1 MSETFALDEELNNL
15 QTDSIH
21 IPNEIPIEGENPKT
35 LDQILNGIVDTLQDS
50 SYSITDSTT
59 FDQIR
64 SFIKHFNTL
73 KKSTA
78 TKVWD
83 IVLSGFNAEI
93 VATAH
98 DLEANDQDEY
108 LEHRLPLETYG
119 FLIMW
124 IISLTEQKATSR
136 AVQSEKAAGKA
147 TRGKGSRPKGGADVE
162 EGVTTWIPEKQRA
175 MDLMTSV
182 LDLHLSKIWTA
193 THEKETFVSLFHKPA
208 YQLLENKEN
217 VRIVVLKKLAY
228 RVLCLCIKRHNHEFG
243 AKTTILQNLQY
254 WEHTPEPM
262 AELLE
267 MLSSEY
273 DFPQLVDSILRDVAS
288 KEFDDSLKDPTAPR
302 AYSKFLVKLSE
313 IAPKLVLK
321 QMGLLIQHLDGEN
334 YMMRQAIVEI
344 IGNLIAYLSEV
355 EQTEQVKNQIDGFF
369 DVLEE
374 RIMDNN
380 SYVRTKL
387 LQIIASLCDLRTK
400 FPKRRQRLTELVIG
414 RLSDKSFFARKQ
426 AIKTLIRLIE
436 KHPYSMH
443 GGELDLEGWEIRYT
457 EVTDD
462 LKAMVTQPAR
472 RRAALRAS
480 ASGEGD
486 MDVDKA
492 ESEAGADDDAEDI
505 AVPTDEELLELQ
517 ASKEYITKTLQQRYY
532 ADAIRFIHLIH
543 RGVPVMCELLA
554 STMKQEVIE
563 AMEFFV
569 AIHRY
574 KVRSASEGIRKM
586 VHLVWMKDNNDE
598 AKGVRTRLVECYW
611 QIYLAPDES
620 LTAKENTAVIARN
633 LVSLTYDSTLAEL
646 TSLEQLLTVIVA
658 DSIANNNNNNSEDH
672 ISISDEV
679 VEKLWQVYSHHKDIP
694 NQQRRGAII
703 ILGMLAKA
711 KPDIVANKIETI
723 LRIGLG
729 KHGRADLA
737 LARYSCIALQRIA
750 GEKKKQKGMIAQD
763 TVRLPMDHAIF
774 LRLRNLIDTP
784 TTSKH
789 WFSVAEQVVNTIY
802 LLGEHP
808 DSLCGDIIKTRC
820 KDIFNLQESS
830 SSPDTM
836 SIDVPS
842 TPLPDDSTMN
852 PENAFKVDSWQLSQ
866 LLFIVGHVAMKH
878 IVHMEVIEEEFKRRK
893 AGIGSDGKKDKD
905 AADDELD
912 QVVGTTEDEFG
923 DAMAHIRERELLF
936 GEDSLLQVFGPLI
949 ITICGNNTLYSD
961 KTLQSSAT
969 LALCKLMC
977 ISAEFCEHNLQLLF
991 TILEKSTQPA
1001 IRSNIIIALGD
1012 MAVCFN
1018 NLIDAN
1024 INYLYKRLSDS
1035 DKAVKKN
1042 TLMVLTHLILNGMVK
1057 VKGQLGEMAICLTDE
1072 DNRISDLARLFF
1084 TELTGK
1090 DNAVYNNM
1098 PDIISHMSN
1107 TQIAEDSYRKIMK
1120 FLFELIK
1127 DKNMDSMIEKLC
1139 QRFKNTD
1146 QPRGWRD
1153 IAFCLSMLPFK
1164 TEKSFKRLLEGF
1176 PHYQDKVYEEQVF
1189 KCLTDIVTKGRQI
1202 KPPKPELKPII
1213 DEFESKL
1220 QEYKAKGDEVQDT
1233 EFKAINAVKK
1243 GSRKG
1248 GRRALSTL
1256 VGLKIRNASVATVEP
1271 AEEKRTTRRS
1281 RRGADQ
1287 DEEVDDV
1294 KEEEEGEDEPR
1305 RPKTRNAKE
1314 GDKDDEV
1321 NDVEDADMEEGMEK
1335 LAVQDA
1341 KTNSR
1346 RDQGRRGR
1354 AGAKDRVD
1362 ADGDTVMGETRKAF
1376 DLGEEEEV
1384 EEEEEEEEEELQP
1397 PARKRGRGANREPS
1411 AEPAPARKATKPPA
1425 KAAKAKAPAPK
1436 ASGGRNSKASSQK
1449 KGKSRKAWSDEDESE
1464 EDEEV
1469 FHTGDEDEDG
1479 DDEEKSEGESE
1490 EEVSRQRRKPATKA
1504 AAKATKKAA
1513 ARDASEEPEATP
1525 PPPPAGRAK
1534 RAAATKARRIIESD
1548 SEEEEEED
1556 SE

>member
-1 MSETFALDEELNNL
+1 MSEPFALDEELNNL

-21 IPNEIPIEGENPKT
+21 IANEIPIEGENPKT
-35 LDQILNGIVDTLQDS
+35 LDRILNGIVDTIQET
-50 SYSITDSTT
+50 SYSITDPTT
-59 FDQIR
+59 FDQIK

-83 IVLSGFNAEI
+83 IVLSGFNSEI
-93 VATAH
+93 VLTAQ
-98 DLEANDQDEY
+98 DLDSNDQDEY
-108 LEHRLPLETYG
+108 LEHRQPLETYG
-119 FLIMW
+119 FLILW

-136 AVQSEKAAGKA
+136 AVQQEKAAGKA
-147 TRGKGSRPKGGADVE
+147 TRGKGSRAAKDGADQE
-162 EGVTTWIPEKQRA
+162 EGVTTWIAEKQRA
-175 MDLMTSV
+175 MDLMAGL
-182 LDLHLSKIWTA
+182 LDQHLSKIWTS
-193 THEKETFVSLFHKPA
+193 THEKETFVSLFYKPA
-208 YQLLENKEN
+208 YQLLENKDN
-217 VRIVVLKKLAY
+217 VKIAALKKRAY

-273 DFPQLVDSILRDVAS
+273 DFPQLVESILRDVAS
-288 KEFDDSLKDPTAPR
+288 KEFDEAIKDLSVPR
-302 AYSKFLVKLSE
+302 AYSKFLVKLSDL
-313 IAPKLVLK
+313 APKLVLK
-321 QMGLLIQHLDGEN
+321 QMGLLIQHLDGES

-355 EQTEQVKNQIDGFF
+355 EQTDQVKNQIDGFF

-374 RIMDNN
+374 RFMDNN

-387 LQIIASLCDLRTK
+387 LQIIASLCDLRSK

-414 RLSDKSFFARKQ
+414 RLSDKSFWSRKQ
-426 AIKTLIRLIE
+426 AIKTLVRLIE
-436 KHPYSMH
+436 NHPYSMH

-462 LKAMVTQPAR
+462 LKAMVTRPSR
-472 RRAALRAS
+472 RRAALKAS
-480 ASGEGD
+480 TAEGD
-486 MDVDKA
+486 MDVDRA
-492 ESEAGADDDAEDI
+492 EPEAGAEDDAEDI
-505 AVPTDEELLELQ
+505 ALPTDEELLELQ

-554 STMKQEVIE
+554 STTKQEVIE

-611 QIYLAPDES
+611 QIYLAPEES
-620 LTAKENTAVIARN
+620 LTEKENTAVIARN
-633 LVSLTYDSTLAEL
+633 LVSLTYNSTLAEL
-646 TSLEQLLTVIVA
+646 TSLEQLLTVIVT
-658 DSIANNNNNNSEDH
+658 DSLTGSND

-694 NQQRRGAII
+694 NPQRRGAII

-711 KPDIVANKIETI
+711 KSDIVANKIETI

-763 TVRLPMDHAIF
+763 TVRLPMDHPIF

-784 TTSKH
+784 STSKN
-789 WFSVAEQVVNTIY
+789 WFAVAEQVLNTIY

-820 KDIFNLQESS
+820 KSIFNLLESRD
-830 SSPDTM
+830 SPDTM
-836 SIDVPS
+836 SIDIPS
-842 TPLPDDSTMN
+842 TPLPEDSTIN

-866 LLFIVGHVAMKH
+866 LIFIVGHVAIKH

-893 AGIGSDGKKDKD
+893 AGQGADGKKT
-905 AADDELD
+905 AVDDELD

-936 GEDSLLQVFGPLI
+936 GEGSLLQVFGPLI

-1084 TELTGK
+1084 TELTSK

-1107 TQIAEDSYRKIMK
+1107 SQISEESYRKIMK

-1127 DKNMDSMIEKLC
+1127 EKNMDSMIEKLC

-1176 PHYQDKVYEEQVF
+1176 PNYQDKVYEEQVF

-1233 EFKAINAVKK
+1233 EAKAISAVKK

-1256 VGLKIRNASVATVEP
+1256 VGLKIRNASIPEP
-1271 AEEKRTTRRS
+1271 TEEKPATRNS
-1281 RRGADQ
+1281 RRGAEQEEDG
-1287 DEEVDDV
+1287 DEEKEVYEEGSRKPRSRRAKAAEEVDQA
-1294 KEEEEGEDEPR
+1294 DE
-1305 RPKTRNAKE
+1305 N
-1314 GDKDDEV
+1314 
-1321 NDVEDADMEEGMEK
+1321 EDADMDVDAEK
-1335 LAVQDA
+1335 QVAPDSRSR
-1341 KTNSR
+1341 SR
-1346 RDQGRRGR
+1346 RQQGRSGR
-1354 AGAKDRVD
+1354 TKVKDE
-1362 ADGDTVMGETRKAF
+1362 DGDTVMGEDGEGNEAAEEENRELFF
-1376 DLGEEEEV
+1376 DLSS
-1384 EEEEEEEEEELQP
+1384 Q
-1397 PARKRGRGANREPS
+1397 
-1411 AEPAPARKATKPPA
+1411 PAPKRKTKASA
-1425 KAAKAKAPAPK
+1425 KTAGKAKAPASK
-1436 ASGGRNSKASSQK
+1436 ASGRNNNNKASPRK
-1449 KGKSRKAWSDEDESE
+1449 KGKSRKSWSDDDEDEDEEEQDFENSDEDEDVGARSEEDSEKETLTGQRKPAAKAAKVAKSVKAAKKKSVRELSEEEE
-1464 EDEEV
+1464 EDEE
-1469 FHTGDEDEDG
+1469 
-1479 DDEEKSEGESE
+1479 DEEE
-1490 EEVSRQRRKPATKA
+1490 
-1504 AAKATKKAA
+1504 
-1513 ARDASEEPEATP
+1513 EATP
-1525 PPPPAGRAK
+1525 PPPPTRSR
-1534 RAAATKARRIIESD
+1534 RAAASKARRIVEE
-1548 SEEEEEED
+1548 SEEEDESD
-1556 SE
+1556 DYV

>member
-480 ASGEGD
+480 AGGEGD

-1084 TELTGK
+1084 TELTSK

-1314 GDKDDEV
+1314 GDQVDEV

-1335 LAVQDA
+1335 LAVRDA

>member
-1 MSETFALDEELNNL
+1 MSDPFALDEELNNL

-21 IPNEIPIEGENPKT
+21 IPNEIPIEGENSKA
-35 LDQILNGIVDTLQDS
+35 LDQILNGIVDTIQET

-83 IVLSGFNAEI
+83 IVLSGFNSEI
-93 VATAH
+93 ISTAQ
-98 DLEANDQDEY
+98 DLENNDQDEY

-119 FLIMW
+119 FLIFW

-136 AVQSEKAAGKA
+136 AAQSEKAAVKA
-147 TRGKGSRPKGGADVE
+147 TRGKGSRSTKDGADAE
-162 EGVTTWIPEKQRA
+162 EGVSTWIAEKQRA
-175 MDLMTSV
+175 LDLMASV
-182 LDLHLSKIWTA
+182 LELRLSKIWTA
-193 THEKETFVSLFHKPA
+193 THEKETFVSLFYKPA

-217 VRIVVLKKLAY
+217 VKIIALKKRTY
-228 RVLCLCIKRHNHEFG
+228 RVLCLCIKLHNHEFG

-267 MLSSEY
+267 MLSSDY
-273 DFPQLVDSILRDVAS
+273 DFPQLMESILRDVAS
-288 KEFDDSLKDPTAPR
+288 KEFDEAIKDLSAPR

-321 QMGLLIQHLDGEN
+321 QMGLLIQHLDGES

-344 IGNLIAYLSEV
+344 IGHLIAYLSEV
-355 EQTEQVKNQIDGFF
+355 EQTDHVKNQIDGFF

-374 RIMDNN
+374 RFMDNN

-387 LQIIASLCDLRTK
+387 LQIIANLCDLRTK

-414 RLSDKSFFARKQ
+414 RLSDKSFWSRKQ
-426 AIKTLIRLIE
+426 AIKTLVRLIE
-436 KHPYSMH
+436 NHPYSMH

-462 LKAMVTQPAR
+462 LKAMVTRPSR

-480 ASGEGD
+480 AGGEGD
-486 MDVDKA
+486 MDVDKTEDAAA
-492 ESEAGADDDAEDI
+492 EDDEAEDI
-505 AVPTDEELLELQ
+505 ALPTDEELMELQ

-574 KVRSASEGIRKM
+574 KVRCASEGIRKM

-611 QIYLAPDES
+611 QIYLAPEEA
-620 LTAKENTAVIARN
+620 LTEKENTAVIARN
-633 LVSLTYDSTLAEL
+633 LVSLTYGSTLAEL
-646 TSLEQLLTVIVA
+646 TSLEQLLTVIVT
-658 DSIANNNNNNSEDH
+658 DSMAGTND

-679 VEKLWQVYSHHKDIP
+679 IEKLWQVYSHHKDIP
-694 NQQRRGAII
+694 NPQRRGAII

-763 TVRLPMDHAIF
+763 TVRLPMDHPIF
-774 LRLRNLIDTP
+774 VRLRSLIDTP
-784 TTSKH
+784 TTSKN
-789 WFSVAEQVVNTIY
+789 WFAVAEQVLNTIY

-808 DSLCGDIIKTRC
+808 DGLCGDIIKTRC
-820 KDIFNLQESS
+820 KSIFNLQETSD
-830 SSPDTM
+830 SPDAM
-836 SIDVPS
+836 DIDIPS
-842 TPLPDDSTMN
+842 TPLPDDSTIN
-852 PENAFKVDSWQLSQ
+852 PENAFRVDSWQLSQ
-866 LLFIVGHVAMKH
+866 LIFIVGHVAIKH

-893 AGIGSDGKKDKD
+893 ASGGLDGKKDKD
-905 AADDELD
+905 NAVDDELD

-936 GEDSLLQVFGPLI
+936 GEGSLLQVFGPLI

-961 KTLQSSAT
+961 STLQSSAT

-991 TILEKSTQPA
+991 TILEKSTEPA

-1042 TLMVLTHLILNGMVK
+1042 ALMVLTHLILNGMVK

-1084 TELTGK
+1084 TELTSK

-1107 TQIAEDSYRKIMK
+1107 TDISEDSYRKIMK

-1127 DKNMDSMIEKLC
+1127 EKNMDSMIEKLC

-1176 PHYQDKVYEEQVF
+1176 HLYQDKVYEEQVF
-1189 KCLTDIVTKGRQI
+1189 KCLSDIVAKGRQI

-1220 QEYKAKGDEVQDT
+1220 QEHKAKGDEVQDT
-1233 EFKAINAVKK
+1233 EAKAISAVKR
-1243 GSRKG
+1243 GTRKG
-1248 GRRALSTL
+1248 GRRAISTL
-1256 VGLKIRNASVATVEP
+1256 VGLKVRNASVPDPEP
-1271 AEEKRTTRRS
+1271 AEEKEKRPTRRS
-1281 RRGADQ
+1281 RRKVNMGDE
-1287 DEEVDDV
+1287 DEED
-1294 KEEEEGEDEPR
+1294 
-1305 RPKTRNAKE
+1305 
-1314 GDKDDEV
+1314 
-1321 NDVEDADMEEGMEK
+1321 
-1335 LAVQDA
+1335 
-1341 KTNSR
+1341 
-1346 RDQGRRGR
+1346 
-1354 AGAKDRVD
+1354 
-1362 ADGDTVMGETRKAF
+1362 
-1376 DLGEEEEV
+1376 
-1384 EEEEEEEEEELQP
+1384 EEEEE
-1397 PARKRGRGANREPS
+1397 A
-1411 AEPAPARKATKPPA
+1411 
-1425 KAAKAKAPAPK
+1425 
-1436 ASGGRNSKASSQK
+1436 
-1449 KGKSRKAWSDEDESE
+1449 
-1464 EDEEV
+1464 
-1469 FHTGDEDEDG
+1469 GDNDDDG
-1479 DDEEKSEGESE
+1479 DYMNG
-1490 EEVSRQRRKPATKA
+1490 
-1504 AAKATKKAA
+1504 
-1513 ARDASEEPEATP
+1513 
-1525 PPPPAGRAK
+1525 
-1534 RAAATKARRIIESD
+1534 
-1548 SEEEEEED
+1548 
-1556 SE
+1556 

>member
-1 MSETFALDEELNNL
+1 MSEPFALDEELNNL

-21 IPNEIPIEGENPKT
+21 IANEIPIEGENPKT
-35 LDQILNGIVDTLQDS
+35 LDRILNGIVDTIQET
-50 SYSITDSTT
+50 SYSITDPTT

-64 SFIKHFNTL
+64 SFIN
-73 KKSTA
+73 TA

-83 IVLSGFNAEI
+83 IVLSGFNSEI
-93 VATAH
+93 VLTAQ
-98 DLEANDQDEY
+98 DLDLNDQDEY
-108 LEHRLPLETYG
+108 LEHRQPLETYG
-119 FLIMW
+119 FLILW

-136 AVQSEKAAGKA
+136 AVQQEKAAGKA
-147 TRGKGSRPKGGADVE
+147 TRGKGSRAAKDSADQE
-162 EGVTTWIPEKQRA
+162 EGVTTWIAEKQRA
-175 MDLMTSV
+175 MDLMTGL
-182 LDLHLSKIWTA
+182 LDQHLSKIWTS
-193 THEKETFVSLFHKPA
+193 THEKETFVSLFYKPA
-208 YQLLENKEN
+208 YQLLENREN
-217 VRIVVLKKLAY
+217 VKIAALKKRAY

-273 DFPQLVDSILRDVAS
+273 DFPQLVEGILRDVAS
-288 KEFDDSLKDPTAPR
+288 KEFDEAIKDLSVPR

-313 IAPKLVLK
+313 LAPKLVLK
-321 QMGLLIQHLDGEN
+321 QMGLLIQHLDGES

-355 EQTEQVKNQIDGFF
+355 EQTDQVKNQIDGFF

-374 RIMDNN
+374 RFMDNN

-414 RLSDKSFFARKQ
+414 RLSDKSFWSRKQ
-426 AIKTLIRLIE
+426 AIKTLVRLIE
-436 KHPYSMH
+436 NHPYSMH

-462 LKAMVTQPAR
+462 LKAMVTRPSR
-472 RRAALRAS
+472 RRAALKAS
-480 ASGEGD
+480 AGEEGD
-486 MDVDKA
+486 MDIDRV
-492 ESEAGADDDAEDI
+492 EPEAGAEDDAEDI
-505 AVPTDEELLELQ
+505 ALPTDEELLELQ

-554 STMKQEVIE
+554 STTKQEVIE

-611 QIYLAPDES
+611 QIYLAPEES
-620 LTAKENTAVIARN
+620 LTEKENTAVIARN
-633 LVSLTYDSTLAEL
+633 LVSLTYNSTLAEL
-646 TSLEQLLTVIVA
+646 TSLEQLLTVIVT
-658 DSIANNNNNNSEDH
+658 DSLTGSND

-694 NQQRRGAII
+694 NPQRRGAII

-763 TVRLPMDHAIF
+763 TVRLPIDHPIF

-784 TTSKH
+784 TTSKN
-789 WFSVAEQVVNTIY
+789 WFAVAEQVLNTIY
-802 LLGEHP
+802 LLSEHP

-820 KDIFNLQESS
+820 KSIFNLMESMD
-830 SSPDTM
+830 SPDTM

-842 TPLPDDSTMN
+842 TPLPEDSTIN
-852 PENAFKVDSWQLSQ
+852 PENAFKVDSWHLSQ
-866 LLFIVGHVAMKH
+866 IIFIVGHVAIKH

-893 AGIGSDGKKDKD
+893 AGQGADGKK
-905 AADDELD
+905 AVVDDELD

-1084 TELTGK
+1084 TELTSK

-1107 TQIAEDSYRKIMK
+1107 SQISEESYRKIMK

-1127 DKNMDSMIEKLC
+1127 EKNMDSMIEKLC

-1176 PHYQDKVYEEQVF
+1176 PNYQDKVYEEQVF
-1189 KCLTDIVTKGRQI
+1189 KSLTDIVTKGRQI

-1233 EFKAINAVKK
+1233 EAKAISAVKK

-1256 VGLKIRNASVATVEP
+1256 VGLKIRNASIPEP
-1271 AEEKRTTRRS
+1271 TEEKHATRSS
-1281 RRGADQ
+1281 RRGAEQ
-1287 DEEVDDV
+1287 
-1294 KEEEEGEDEPR
+1294 EEGEGEEKEEHGEGSRKSRSR
-1305 RPKTRNAKE
+1305 RAKAAE
-1314 GDKDDEV
+1314 EDDQDDE
-1321 NDVEDADMEEGMEK
+1321 VEDADMDVDTEK
-1335 LAVQDA
+1335 QVAPDSQ
-1341 KTNSR
+1341 SR
-1346 RDQGRRGR
+1346 SQRQQGRSSRTK
-1354 AGAKDRVD
+1354 AKDE
-1362 ADGDTVMGETRKAF
+1362 DGDTVMGEDGEGNEA
-1376 DLGEEEEV
+1376 GEEEESRDIFFDLSSESAPKRKTTKAPAKAASKAKAAASKAAEGRNNNKSNKASPRKKGKSRKSWSDEEEEEEEEQDFDNSDEDEDV
-1384 EEEEEEEEEELQP
+1384 GVESDEDSEGETPMGRRKPAAKAAKAAKEAKPVKATKKKSVRKVSEDEEEEEEEEEE
-1397 PARKRGRGANREPS
+1397 
-1411 AEPAPARKATKPPA
+1411 
-1425 KAAKAKAPAPK
+1425 
-1436 ASGGRNSKASSQK
+1436 
-1449 KGKSRKAWSDEDESE
+1449 
-1464 EDEEV
+1464 
-1469 FHTGDEDEDG
+1469 
-1479 DDEEKSEGESE
+1479 
-1490 EEVSRQRRKPATKA
+1490 
-1504 AAKATKKAA
+1504 
-1513 ARDASEEPEATP
+1513 EATP
-1525 PPPPAGRAK
+1525 PPPTRSR
-1534 RAAATKARRIIESD
+1534 RAAASKARRIVEE
-1548 SEEEEEED
+1548 SEEEEDD
-1556 SE
+1556 SDDYV

>member
-1 MSETFALDEELNNL
+1 MSYAFALDEELNNL

-21 IPNEIPIEGENPKT
+21 IANEITIEGENPKT
-35 LDQILNGIVDTLQDS
+35 LDRILNGIVDTIQDT

-59 FDQIR
+59 FDLIR

-83 IVLSGFNAEI
+83 IVLSGFNSEI
-93 VATAH
+93 VSTAQ
-98 DLEANDQDEY
+98 DLEGNDQDEY
-108 LEHRLPLETYG
+108 LEHRMPLETYG

-147 TRGKGSRPKGGADVE
+147 TRGKGSRAAKAGADTE
-162 EGVTTWIPEKQRA
+162 EGVITWIAEKQRA

-193 THEKETFVSLFHKPA
+193 THEKETFVSLFYKPA

-217 VRIVVLKKLAY
+217 VKIVALKKRAY

-243 AKTTILQNLQY
+243 ARTTILQNLQY

-288 KEFDDSLKDPTAPR
+288 KEFDEAIKDLTAPR
-302 AYSKFLVKLSE
+302 ALVKLSE
-313 IAPKLVLK
+313 IAPKSVLK
-321 QMGLLIQHLDGEN
+321 QMGLLIQHLDGES

-355 EQTEQVKNQIDGFF
+355 EQTDQVKNQIDGFF

-374 RIMDNN
+374 RFMDNN

-414 RLSDKSFFARKQ
+414 RLSDKSFWSRKQ

-436 KHPYSMH
+436 NHPYSMH

-457 EVTDD
+457 DVTDD
-462 LKAMVTQPAR
+462 LKAMVTRPSR

-480 ASGEGD
+480 AGGEGE
-486 MDVDKA
+486 MDVDRA
-492 ESEAGADDDAEDI
+492 EPDAGAEDEAEDI
-505 AVPTDEELLELQ
+505 ALPTDEELMELQ

-611 QIYLAPDES
+611 QIYLAPEES
-620 LTAKENTAVIARN
+620 LTEKENTAVIARN
-633 LVSLTYDSTLAEL
+633 LVSLTYGSTLAEL
-646 TSLEQLLTVIVA
+646 TSLEQLLTVIVT
-658 DSIANNNNNNSEDH
+658 DSIANAND

-679 VEKLWQVYSHHKDIP
+679 IEKLWQVYSHHKDIP
-694 NQQRRGAII
+694 NPQRRGAII

-763 TVRLPMDHAIF
+763 TVRLPMEHPIF
-774 LRLRNLIDTP
+774 SRLRNLIDTP
-784 TTSKH
+784 TTSKN
-789 WFSVAEQVVNTIY
+789 WFAVAEQVLNTIY

-808 DSLCGDIIKTRC
+808 DTLCGDIIKTRC
-820 KDIFNLQESS
+820 KSIFNLQESS
-830 SSPDTM
+830 DSPDTM
-836 SIDVPS
+836 SIDIPS
-842 TPLPDDSTMN
+842 TPLPEDSTIN
-852 PENAFKVDSWQLSQ
+852 PENAFRVDSWQLSQ
-866 LLFIVGHVAMKH
+866 LIFIVGHVAIKH

-893 AGIGSDGKKDKD
+893 AGVGSDGKKDKD
-905 AADDELD
+905 NADDELD

-936 GEDSLLQVFGPLI
+936 GEGSLLQVFGPLI

-969 LALCKLMC
+969 LSLCKLMC

-1084 TELTGK
+1084 TELTSK

-1107 TQIAEDSYRKIMK
+1107 TEIPEESYRKIMK

-1127 DKNMDSMIEKLC
+1127 EKNMDSMIEKLC

-1213 DEFESKL
+1213 DEFEAKL

-1233 EFKAINAVKK
+1233 EAKAISAVKK

-1256 VGLKIRNASVATVEP
+1256 VGLKIRNASIPMAEAT
-1271 AEEKRTTRRS
+1271 EEKRTTRSS
-1281 RRGADQ
+1281 RRGVDQ
-1287 DEEVDDV
+1287 GDEGEG
-1294 KEEEEGEDEPR
+1294 EGEEGEEDEKRPR
-1305 RPKTRNAKE
+1305 SKAKTPEEFDENE
-1314 GDKDDEV
+1314 DDE
-1321 NDVEDADMEEGMEK
+1321 DAEMEDGLEK
-1335 LAVQDA
+1335 LAVRDVRA
-1341 KTNSR
+1341 TSR
-1346 RDQGRRGR
+1346 RQQDRSSK

-1362 ADGDTVMGETRKAF
+1362 ADGDSVMDEEGKGYELEE
-1376 DLGEEEEV
+1376 DEEEDEEEEPK
-1384 EEEEEEEEEELQP
+1384 P
-1397 PARKRGRGANREPS
+1397 PVRRRGRVADRELSP
-1411 AEPAPARKATKPPA
+1411 EPAPARKTNP
-1425 KAAKAKAPAPK
+1425 KAPAKVSKAQAPAYK
-1436 ASGGRNSKASSQK
+1436 ASGGRNSKESSRK
-1449 KGKSRKAWSDEDESE
+1449 KGKSKKVFSFDDESEDEEEDFENSGDDDENADVKSDEESEEELFTQKRKPVVKASKATKKTERDSSDDAEATPPPARARRTAATKARPIVDLSESE
-1464 EDEEV
+1464 EDE
-1469 FHTGDEDEDG
+1469 D
-1479 DDEEKSEGESE
+1479 
-1490 EEVSRQRRKPATKA
+1490 
-1504 AAKATKKAA
+1504 
-1513 ARDASEEPEATP
+1513 
-1525 PPPPAGRAK
+1525 
-1534 RAAATKARRIIESD
+1534 SD
-1548 SEEEEEED
+1548 
-1556 SE
+1556 